1 MIFLY
6 FSKKNLC
13 VNQFNLIFKKIFNL
27 SYVFDE
33 NFNSNDT
40 TINYH
45 LVKSFCSA
53 HINWHNSKL

>member
-13 VNQFNLIFKKIFNL
+13 VNQFNLIFNKIFNL

-45 LVKSFCSA
+45 FVKSLCSHQMA
-53 HINWHNSKL
+53 Q